1 MICGC
6 CAFSPLPLLYHYN
19 ILNEWLLR
27 RQRVRRSENWSR
39 RVIVFVFVFVF
50 VFLPSFLP
58 SYVATQPLLWRLK
71 KVYLHHIFH
80 FGLEKCGCETTLSF
94 YFEVTRSVKVRFE
107 KSATDQQSSDES
119 APKPPS
125 RRSVEEV
132 RLEKCACETTLS
144 F

>member
-1 MICGC
+1 MLQWRSGWKN
-6 CAFSPLPLLYHYN
+6 A
-19 ILNEWLLR
+19 
-27 RQRVRRSENWSR
+27 RVKRLFLFISEVTRWVEVRFEKRATDRLSSDESAPKPPSRRSVEEVR
-39 RVIVFVFVFVF
+39 
-50 VFLPSFLP
+50 
-58 SYVATQPLLWRLK
+58 
-71 KVYLHHIFH
+71 
-80 FGLEKCGCETTLSF
+80 LEKCGCETTLSF
-94 YFEVTRSVKVRFE
+94 YFEVTRSVQVRFE